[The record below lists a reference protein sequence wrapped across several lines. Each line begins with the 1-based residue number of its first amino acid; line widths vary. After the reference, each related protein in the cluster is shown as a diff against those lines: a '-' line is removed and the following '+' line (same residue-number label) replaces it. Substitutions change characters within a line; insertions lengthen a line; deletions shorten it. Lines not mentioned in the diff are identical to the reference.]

1 MNKKKIFN
9 DPVYGFITIPSD
21 LIYDIIEHPIF
32 QRLRRIKQL
41 GLTDL
46 VYPGALHTR
55 FHHALGAMHLMSITL
70 DSLRNKDNQI
80 SNEEYEATLLAI
92 LLHDIGHGPFS
103 HSLETSILPD
113 AHHEELSVIF
123 MEYLN
128 VEFKGALTLAID
140 IFNDQY
146 HRKFFHELISSQLDI
161 DRLDYLNRDSY
172 FTGVAEGI
180 ISSERIIKLLDVVND
195 RIVVEEK
202 GIYSIE
208 NFLNARR
215 LMYWQVYLHKTTIS
229 AEEMLISIIK
239 RARYL
244 AQNNIDIF
252 VVNPLKLFLET
263 NIKASD
269 FKDNEHYLKAF
280 ILLDDYDVF
289 SAIKQWMH
297 HSDFVLSFLSTHLI
311 ERKLFKVKVQNKPF
325 DKSTIEAL
333 RVLIKKKYK
342 VSESELDF
350 ILLQG
355 TISNEAYM
363 AEGLNIN
370 IVNKKGEVLDIAAA
384 ADLPNIT
391 AISKK
396 VKKHYLCWPKS
407 INL

>member
-1 MNKKKIFN
+1 VNKKKIFN
-9 DPVYGFITIPSD
+9 DPVYGFITIPTD

-70 DSLRNKDNQI
+70 DSLRNKGNNI
-80 SNEEYEATLLAI
+80 SDKEYEGALLAI

-123 MEYLN
+123 MEFLN
-128 VEFKGALTLAID
+128 KEFDGQLTLAIE
-140 IFNDQY
+140 IFNDKY
-146 HRKFFHELISSQLDI
+146 DRKFLHELISSQLDI

-239 RARYL
+239 RARHL

-252 VVNPLKLFLET
+252 VPNPLKLFLET
-263 NIKASD
+263 NIKAND
-269 FKDNEHYLKAF
+269 FREKESYLKAF
-280 ILLDDYDVF
+280 TQLDDYDVF
-289 SAIKQWMH
+289 SAIKQWTN
-297 HSDFVLSFLSTHLI
+297 HSDFVLSFLSSKLI
-311 ERKLFKVKVQNKPF
+311 DRKLFKVKVQNKPF
-325 DKSTIEAL
+325 EENELKEL
-333 RVLIKKKYK
+333 GNKIKK
-342 VSESELDF
+342 EFNIGDNELQY
-350 ILLQG
+350 ILLHG
-355 TISNEAYM
+355 VISNEAYIS
-363 AEGLNIN
+363 AGSNIN
-370 IVNKKGEVLDIAAA
+370 IVNKKGEILDIADA

-396 VKKHYLCWPKS
+396 VKKHYLSWPKS
-407 INL
+407 LNL